1 MSPSLTIM
9 MLTSVCALPL
19 SDLYRECKNFYH
31 RLAFLFEGY
40 DEQTLPEQVL
50 GTVRL
55 RNAEFGKKLR
65 FVESFD
71 E

>member
-9 MLTSVCALPL
+9 MLTLCVFSHCRICIGYARTLIV
-19 SDLYRECKNFYH
+19 D
-31 RLAFLFEGY
+31 LAFLFEGY
-40 DEQTLPEQVL
+40 DEQTLPERVL

-55 RNAEFGKKLR
+55 RNVEFGKKLR

-71 E
+71 G